1 MNACPWRKDFYEK
14 IGVVNEESIKL
25 MREWLTAL
33 LNIIDLLNKV
43 FNQHPAY
50 LKH

>member
-14 IGVVNEESIKL
+14 IGIQNDESIEL
-25 MREWLTAL
+25 MQEWLTAL
-33 LNIIDLLNKV
+33 LKIIDLINVV
-43 FNQHPAY
+43 FGQNPAY

>member
-14 IGVVNEESIKL
+14 IGVEDKETLII
-25 MREWLTAL
+25 MRDWLIAL
-33 LNIIDLLNKV
+33 LNLIDLLNKV
-43 FNQHPAY
+43 FESHPAY